1 MPMKTTFPLTVG
13 IVVALCADLLLAL
26 PKYPA
31 AELEKANSEYSKSG
45 GDSIHQQ
52 IISKEREELD
62 SLEAGN
68 LELLGNLLADDV
80 VFVDAQGPA
89 SKAEVLKNAVEFR
102 LLECSTEDV
111 RFRAVSIVTI
121 LCDTQ

>member
-1 MPMKTTFPLTVG
+1 
-13 IVVALCADLLLAL
+13 
-26 PKYPA
+26 
-31 AELEKANSEYSKSG
+31 
-45 GDSIHQQ
+45 
-52 IISKEREELD
+52 
-62 SLEAGN
+62 

-121 LCDTQ
+121 LCDPQ